1 MKMNVVKQVSVDVEI
16 DSKDMGVA
24 FAVAP
29 SDEQVSFIESAV
41 KEFNSWGRF
50 DSALQFSR
58 ICDEIL
64 QSEHRQEIENFFERM
79 MFFYKSLRRDE
90 QEVEV

>member
-1 MKMNVVKQVSVDVEI
+1 MKMNVVKQVSIDVAI

-29 SDEQVSFIESAV
+29 SDEQVSFIESAI

-50 DSALQFSR
+50 DSDLQLSR

-64 QSEHRQEIENFFERM
+64 QSEHRQEIEEFFERM
-79 MFFYKSLRRDE
+79 MFFYKSIRGDE
-90 QEVEV
+90 QEVKV

>member
-1 MKMNVVKQVSVDVEI
+1 MKMNIVKQVSVDVKI
-16 DSKDMGVA
+16 DSKDIGVA

-29 SDEQVSFIESAV
+29 SDEQVSFIESAI

-50 DSALQFSR
+50 NADLQLSR

-64 QSEHRQEIENFFERM
+64 QSEYRQEMEDFFERM
-79 MFFYKSLRRDE
+79 MFFYKSIRGDK
-90 QEVEV
+90 QKVGV